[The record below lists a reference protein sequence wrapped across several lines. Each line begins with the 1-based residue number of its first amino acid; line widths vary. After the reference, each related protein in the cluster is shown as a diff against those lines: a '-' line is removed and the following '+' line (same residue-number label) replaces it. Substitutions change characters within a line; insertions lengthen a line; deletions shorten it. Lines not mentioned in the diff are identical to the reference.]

1 MWIQCCGHAGQE
13 EKAAPVEG
21 RGVWAADGNGG
32 VPLTMLGTA
41 SGKPSLVCVELCRR
55 LINICFPPPTS
66 RCRAQ
71 QGRNGARTV

>member
-41 SGKPSLVCVELCRR
+41 SGNPSLVCGTL
-55 LINICFPPPTS
+55 
-66 RCRAQ
+66 
-71 QGRNGARTV
+71 